1 MTLEIIDPYSSVHT
15 KILGLSPSIA
25 ICICL
30 SFHREL
36 MWIGNMTFARKISV
50 TGAKGCSIVNALRYS
65 HACLEERLSS
75 LSPSF
80 ALSPA
85 LPSHSRDDNDRV
97 HLLHWMFVPRIFMN
111 VLAHFKFKLR
121 CLETL
126 LYEKQLS
133 HHIREGRFSR

>member
-1 MTLEIIDPYSSVHT
+1 
-15 KILGLSPSIA
+15 
-25 ICICL
+25 
-30 SFHREL
+30 
-36 MWIGNMTFARKISV
+36 MWIENMTFARKISV
-50 TGAKGCSIVNALRYS
+50 AGAKGCSVVNALRYF

-85 LPSHSRDDNDRV
+85 LPSHSRDDNDCV

-126 LYEKQLS
+126 
-133 HHIREGRFSR
+133 